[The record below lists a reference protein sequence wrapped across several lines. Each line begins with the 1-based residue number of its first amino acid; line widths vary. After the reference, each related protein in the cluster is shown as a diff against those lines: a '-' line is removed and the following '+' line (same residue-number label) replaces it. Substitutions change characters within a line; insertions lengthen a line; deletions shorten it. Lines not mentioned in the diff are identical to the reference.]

1 MQVLNQHALL
11 FLLPEIYVY
20 KWEEFFIL
28 HSKNVDRAV
37 FIPTVTLFGIVSLIL
52 IIGGPAVQQSMNAL
66 LSFITT
72 KYEWLYIL
80 VYVVNFVF
88 FIILI
93 TSKFGKI
100 RFGTPDKK
108 RDFSSFQWGS
118 MVFATGI
125 DASILMLSATDPLL
139 YLQHP
144 AFGAKPFS
152 KAAYVYANVCGE
164 FNWGPM
170 AWMMFATAT
179 IAIAYT
185 MYVKKTPVKR
195 LSAVI
200 PLIQG
205 KRWDKKI
212 IREIIDFLVVFGI
225 MGGIGSSIGMEI
237 PVIAKVLSLILGIPD
252 TMLLKLVLFFVL
264 LILFSVTVYAGL
276 TKGIKKLSAWHI
288 YLAIGF
294 LVIVMLV
301 GPTFKLIGS
310 EAQTLGSMAQHFT
323 TLAFNK
329 ASTGSNSYAQ
339 HQTLFYWG
347 WWLSY
352 MPVMGLFI
360 ARISHGKTIRQV
372 VMGMM
377 TYGVGG
383 CLAFYA
389 VLGGYALWL
398 QQTGVVNL
406 AHILNTQGQAAVL
419 AALITTLPMNKL
431 MLVIFCIS
439 CFVFLATT
447 ISSSAFIVSSFTSL
461 DLSNNGQPSR
471 WNRMAWVFVF
481 IIFSLGIVV
490 VGGFETVQAIC
501 TIAGFPLI
509 FVCVLLLISIMQGVT
524 SYQTIAVPANR
535 RVPALDLAKLP
546 RLSIRIA
553 RKIPSK
559 SELLHT
565 FSSGE

>member
-1 MQVLNQHALL
+1 M
-11 FLLPEIYVY
+11 
-20 KWEEFFIL
+20 
-28 HSKNVDRAV
+28 
-37 FIPTVTLFGIVSLIL
+37 FGIVSAVL
-52 IIGGPAVQQSMNAL
+52 IIGGPAVQQFMNAL

-72 KYEWLYIL
+72 KYEWLYVL
-80 VYVVNFVF
+80 VYVLNFIF
-88 FIILI
+88 FIVLI
-93 TSKFGKI
+93 MSKFGKI

-144 AFGAKPFS
+144 AFGARPLS
-152 KAAYVYANVCGE
+152 KAAYIYANICGE

-185 MYVKKTPVKR
+185 MYVKKVPVKR
-195 LSAVI
+195 LSTVI
-200 PLIQG
+200 PIIQG
-205 KRWDKKI
+205 KRWDKKF
-212 IREIIDFLVVFGI
+212 IRQIIDFLVIFGI

-237 PVIAKVLSLILGIPD
+237 PVIAKVLSLILGVPD
-252 TMLLKLVLFFVL
+252 TIYLKLALFMVLLVLFSL
-264 LILFSVTVYAGL
+264 TVYAGL
-276 TKGIKKLSAWHI
+276 NKGIKKISAWHI

-294 LVIVMLV
+294 LLIVLLI
-301 GPTFKLIGS
+301 GPTFRLIGG
-310 EAQTLGSMAQHFT
+310 EVQTLGGMFKNFVS
-323 TLAFNK
+323 LSFNK
-329 ASTGSNSYAQ
+329 ASAGSNSYAQ

-372 VMGMM
+372 VLGMM

-398 QQTGVVNL
+398 QQSGVVNL
-406 AHILNTQGQAAVL
+406 VHILNTQGQAAVL
-419 AALITTLPMNKL
+419 AALITTLPMSKL
-431 MLVIFCIS
+431 MLIIFCVS

-461 DLSNNGQPSR
+461 DLSGNRQPSR

-481 IIFSLGIVV
+481 ILFSLGIVI
-490 VGGFETVQAIC
+490 VGGFETIQAIC

-509 FVCVLLLISIMQGVT
+509 FVCMLLLYSIFQEIT
-524 SYQTIAVPANR
+524 EQSDL
-535 RVPALDLAKLP
+535 RVPALDLLQLP
-546 RLSIRIA
+546 RLSSRIFMMLS
-553 RKIPSK
+553 R
-559 SELLHT
+559 T
-565 FSSGE
+565 FGVFNGYNENN